1 MKALFSR
8 HLLAAAIFT
17 SALGLTACGS
27 DNDSSDSYQNSRI
40 YLSETTYS
48 HNQGDNKIVNAN
60 SIKVMSYNMPGVA
73 GKTVKATAMVMTPK
87 GEKPKDGWRV
97 VVWAHGTVGVGDSC
111 APSNNEFTNNRF
123 SAMADQLLAEGYM
136 IVAPDYEGL
145 GTPGIHPY
153 LNLQS
158 EARSAIYAVNAVKEH
173 YKTDIQGNWMSVGQS
188 QGGHAVLGISQYADS
203 DASYKG
209 TVAGAPASSLGYI
222 ITEVAP
228 KALAQALQGE
238 AAGQLPVG
246 TAREAYAELLA
257 YAAYTAVG
265 IKAYQPDF
273 DYQALFSER
282 AAKIA
287 VNAEG
292 TTGENGICLTD
303 LHNQFAADIQAYMD
317 SNPGKTV
324 IDYPGLNQVEFT
336 SNKTLQAFLQKTQPA
351 TKKLNTPTL
360 IIQGTLDMAVP
371 FAVTQSLVEGQVKLG
386 STIDFQPVVGAS
398 HTQAI
403 VEKRPELV
411 AFIKKYMPAQ

>member
-1 MKALFSR
+1 
-8 HLLAAAIFT
+8 
-17 SALGLTACGS
+17 
-27 DNDSSDSYQNSRI
+27 
-40 YLSETTYS
+40 
-48 HNQGDNKIVNAN
+48 
-60 SIKVMSYNMPGVA
+60 
-73 GKTVKATAMVMTPK
+73 
-87 GEKPKDGWRV
+87 
-97 VVWAHGTVGVGDSC
+97 
-111 APSNNEFTNNRF
+111 
-123 SAMADQLLAEGYM
+123 
-136 IVAPDYEGL
+136 
-145 GTPGIHPY
+145 
-153 LNLQS
+153 
-158 EARSAIYAVNAVKEH
+158 
-173 YKTDIQGNWMSVGQS
+173 MSVGQS

-257 YAAYTAVG
+257 YTAYTAVG

-273 DYQALFSER
+273 DYEALFSER

-303 LHNQFAADIQAYMD
+303 LHNQFAADIRSYL
-317 SNPGKTV
+317 STNPHQTV
-324 IDYPGLNQVEFT
+324 LNYPGLDTTEFANNQ
-336 SNKTLQAFLQKTQPA
+336 TLQKFLANTQPA
-351 TKKLNTPTL
+351 TKKLNTLTM
-360 IIQGTLDMAVP
+360 IIQGTQDLAVP
-371 FAVTQSLVEGQVKLG
+371 FPVTQSLVEGQVKLG
-386 STIDFQPVVGAS
+386 LTIDFQPIVGAS

-411 AFIKKYMPAQ
+411 VFIKKYMPAQ

>member
-1 MKALFSR
+1 MKAPFFTR

-17 SALGLTACGS
+17 SVLGLSACGS
-27 DNDSSDSYQNSRI
+27 DSDSSDSYQNSRV

-48 HNQGDNKIVNAN
+48 LNQGDYQVTNAN

-73 GKTVKATAMVMTPK
+73 GKNVKATAMVMTPK
-87 GEKPKDGWRV
+87 GEKPKDGWRM

-111 APSNNEFTNNRF
+111 APSNNGFTNNRF

-145 GTPGIHPY
+145 GTQGIHPY
-153 LNLQS
+153 LNLGS
-158 EARSAIYAVNAVKEH
+158 EARSAIYAVNALKEH

-188 QGGHAVLGISQYADS
+188 QGGHAVLGISEYAAN

-222 ITEVAP
+222 ITQVAPSALQDLVNKGQQEVAI
-228 KALAQALQGE
+228 
-238 AAGQLPVG
+238 
-246 TAREAYAELLA
+246 EAYAELLA

-273 DYQALFSER
+273 DYQSLFSER
-282 AAKIA
+282 AAKVA

-292 TTGENGICLTD
+292 TTDDNGICLTD
-303 LHNQFAADIQAYMD
+303 LHDQFAADIRNYLR
-317 SNPGKTV
+317 SNPNQTV
-324 IDYPGLNQVEFT
+324 LNYPGLDTAEFASNQ
-336 SNKTLQAFLQKTQPA
+336 TLQKFLAYTQPA
-351 TKKLNTPTL
+351 TKKLNTPTM
-360 IIQGTLDMAVP
+360 IIQGTLDLAVP
-371 FAVTQSLVEGQVKLG
+371 FPVTQSLVEAQVKLG
-386 STIDFQPVVGAS
+386 SNINFQPVVGAS

-403 VEKRPELV
+403 VTKRPELV